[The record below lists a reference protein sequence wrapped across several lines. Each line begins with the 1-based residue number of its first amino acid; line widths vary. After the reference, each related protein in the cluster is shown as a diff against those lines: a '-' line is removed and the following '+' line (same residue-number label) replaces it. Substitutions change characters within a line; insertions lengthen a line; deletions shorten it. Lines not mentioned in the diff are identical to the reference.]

1 MATVTFS
8 PSSSS
13 SSSAAVAPLPP
24 QSSAFSL
31 SSSFLRPAMVTLFF
45 VTAATAEDL

>member
-13 SSSAAVAPLPP
+13 SSS
-24 QSSAFSL
+24 
-31 SSSFLRPAMVTLFF
+31 FLRPATVTLFF